1 MRRHRFKPKQALTL
15 GEFFRDCAALILI
28 VGGLLYLHTL

>member
-1 MRRHRFKPKQALTL
+1 MSRHRFKPKQAETP

-28 VGGLLYLHTL
+28 VAGLLYLHTL

>member
-1 MRRHRFKPKQALTL
+1 MNRFRFKPKQTPTL

>member
-1 MRRHRFKPKQALTL
+1 MSRYRFKVKQAPTL

-28 VGGLLYLHTL
+28 VAGLLYLHTL

>member
-1 MRRHRFKPKQALTL
+1 MRRSRFKVKQAPTI

-28 VGGLLYLHTL
+28 VGGLLYLHPL